1 MRTDNINITMKMP
14 LPVNNPDRNGVMY
27 SKEAFKKAFEDV
39 NGKPLEVLL
48 NNGNR
53 TPIGVIQD
61 ITYVEDEFGDYA
73 LVNGIIMYDG
83 TCEYVQNLE
92 KVSSVI
98 TSMTLARVGIGD

>member
-1 MRTDNINITMKMP
+1 MRTDNINITMKMQ

-27 SKEAFKKAFEDV
+27 SKEAFKKAFENA
-39 NGKPLEVLL
+39 NGRPLEVLL

-73 LVNGIIMYDG
+73 LVNGRIMYGG
-83 TCEYVQNLE
+83 TCEYIQDFE
-92 KVSSVI
+92 KVSGVI
-98 TSMTLARVGIGD
+98 TSMTLASVGIGD

>member
-98 TSMTLARVGIGD
+98 TSMTLASVGIGD

>member
-27 SKEAFKKAFEDV
+27 SKEAF
-39 NGKPLEVLL
+39 KPLEVLL

-73 LVNGIIMYDG
+73 LVNGRIMYGG
-83 TCEYVQNLE
+83 TCEYIQDLE
-92 KVSSVI
+92 KVSGVI
-98 TSMTLARVGIGD
+98 TSMTLASVGIGD

>member
-14 LPVNNPDRNGVMY
+14 LPINNPDRNGVMY

-39 NGKPLEVLL
+39 NGRPLEVLL

-53 TPIGVIQD
+53 IPIGVIQD

-73 LVNGIIMYDG
+73 LVNARIMYGG
-83 TCEYVQNLE
+83 TCEHIQDLE
-92 KVSSVI
+92 KVSGVI
-98 TSMTLARVGIGD
+98 TSMTLVSIGIGD

>member
-1 MRTDNINITMKMP
+1 MRTDNINITIKMP

-27 SKEAFKKAFEDV
+27 SKEAFKKAFKDA
-39 NGKPLEVLL
+39 NGRPLEVLL

-73 LVNGIIMYDG
+73 LVNGRIMHGG
-83 TCEYVQNLE
+83 TCEYIQDLE
-92 KVSSVI
+92 KVSGVI
-98 TSMTLARVGIGD
+98 TSMTLVSVGIGD

>member
-1 MRTDNINITMKMP
+1 MRTDNINITMKIP

-61 ITYVEDEFGDYA
+61 MSYVEDKFGDYA
-73 LVNGIIMYDG
+73 LVNGRIMYGG
-83 TCEYVQNLE
+83 TCEYIQDLE
-92 KVSSVI
+92 KTSGVI
-98 TSMTLARVGIGD
+98 TSMTLVSVGIGD

>member
-39 NGKPLEVLL
+39 NGRPLEVLL
-48 NNGNR
+48 NDGNR

-73 LVNGIIMYDG
+73 LVNGRIMYGG
-83 TCEYVQNLE
+83 TCEYIQDLE
-92 KVSSVI
+92 KVSGVI
-98 TSMTLARVGIGD
+98 TSMTLASVGIGD